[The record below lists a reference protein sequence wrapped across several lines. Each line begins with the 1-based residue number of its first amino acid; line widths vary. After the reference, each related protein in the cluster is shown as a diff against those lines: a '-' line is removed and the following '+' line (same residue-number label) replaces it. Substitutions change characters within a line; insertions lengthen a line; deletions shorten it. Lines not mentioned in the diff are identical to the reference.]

1 MPMRES
7 TRHAIEKKYGPIA
20 VILYEATLLKLGWE
34 MDNYG
39 WVVRMETGAIMG
51 FTTNHNSLQ
60 EWSRGE
66 MEDDLANTLAAAA
79 TIEAAMKAL
88 DGSS

>member
-1 MPMRES
+1 MPMREA
-7 TRHAIEKKYGPIA
+7 TRLAIEKKYGPIA
-20 VILYEATLLKLGWE
+20 EILCEVSIMHIDWE
-34 MDNYG
+34 LDNYG
-39 WVVRMETGAIMG
+39 WVLRMETGAIMS

-66 MEDDLANTLAAAA
+66 MKEALANTLAAAA

-88 DGSS
+88 GPE